1 MIAYAESKGVTWED
15 EDTQIEFLVAEISG
29 QGLASEYASK
39 RTEGYIGDEHIIATS
54 EDWKNATNIEDATLF
69 FMRFFE
75 SPGEK
80 KTYET
85 RLGYAKD
92 YYSKFKGK
100 KKPTDGSEKTSD
112 KAGIRG
118 YYKSSSGKT
127 YTEYYQNIQGSAWYS
142 TDGCF
147 HCSLATIIS
156 GFGSTKT
163 PNQLTGFSYGS
174 GCWGNKIDFTN
185 AGCKYEQ
192 ISSSNVK
199 NALKKGD
206 PIMIYVSPSGTL
218 TTDNGS
224 HTLAYGHWLSML
236 DYKRSNGK
244 DKVYIHDPWKGDA
257 CWGWGDLDTVN
268 KSIGEFWHVWK

>member
-1 MIAYAESKGVTWED
+1 MTWQD

-39 RTEGYIGDEHIIATS
+39 RTEGYIGDENITS
-54 EDWKNATNIEDATLF
+54 TCDDWKNSTSIEDATLC

-80 KTYET
+80 KSYEQ
-85 RLGYAKD
+85 RLEYARD
-92 YYSKFKGK
+92 YYSEFKGK
-100 KKPTDGSEKTSD
+100 KKSKDGNESASD

-118 YYKSSSGKT
+118 YYKSSSGKI

-142 TDGCF
+142 EDGCF
-147 HCSLATIIS
+147 HCSIATIIS

-174 GCWGNKIDFTN
+174 GCYGNKVDFTN

-192 ISSSNVK
+192 ISASDVK
-199 NALKKGD
+199 NVLKKGD
-206 PIMIYVSPSGTL
+206 PVMIHISNNTL
-218 TTDNGS
+218 ITDNGS
-224 HTLAYGHWLSML
+224 HYFSGHWLSML
-236 DYKRSNGK
+236 DYKKENGK

-257 CWGWGDLDTVN
+257 CWGWGDLETVN
-268 KSIGEFWHVWK
+268 KSIAEFWHVWK